1 MPITNT
7 MQGTQSTAA
16 ASTTQN
22 VLSGQIFERSPVNG
36 MVRLA
41 CTAEAAGESRI
52 TLYVGGRVVMQ
63 ESPISRQARVPLI
76 PDDVLTSAPV
86 RAGEQ
91 ITLSHRN
98 TGAGANTLFWRLDFA
113 R

>member
-1 MPITNT
+1 MITHT

-22 VLSGQIFERSPVNG
+22 VLSGQVFERAPISGVARFAL
-36 MVRLA
+36 V
-41 CTAEAAGESRI
+41 AEAAGESRVTI
-52 TLYVGGRVVMQ
+52 YVGGRVVMQ
-63 ESPISRQARVPLI
+63 ESNVSRAARVPVI
-76 PDDVLTSAPV
+76 PDDVLTQHPV

-91 ITLSHRN
+91 VTISHRN
-98 TGAGANTLFWRLDFA
+98 TGAGANVLFWRVDYA

>member
-1 MPITNT
+1 MITHT

-22 VLSGQIFERSPVNG
+22 VLSGQVFERSPISGVA
-36 MVRLA
+36 RFAL
-41 CTAEAAGESRI
+41 TAEAAGESRVTI
-52 TLYVGGRVVMQ
+52 YVGGRVVMQ
-63 ESPISRQARVPLI
+63 ESSLSRQARVPLI
-76 PDDVLTSAPV
+76 PDDVLTQHPV

-91 ITLSHRN
+91 ITISHRN
-98 TGAGANTLFWRLDFA
+98 TGAGANVLFWRVDFA